1 MRRTLSRS
9 LRPIHPFPARMA
21 PEIVAGALEGMPP
34 SAIVLDPM
42 CGSGTVVRTAMEG
55 GLHVAGR
62 DLDPLAVLMTEAW
75 TTALDVVRLQR
86 DAQELVGRARAL
98 DPRRIASGSDRA
110 SRDFVSYWFAKPQ
123 AESLA
128 RLSTVLR
135 GWSEPN
141 RRALSVALS
150 RIIVSKEMQA
160 SLARD
165 TSHSRPHRVARWND
179 FDVYQG
185 FLRAVGVVASRIHAE
200 RLIGRA
206 DVRQEDARDL
216 ESVEDRS
223 INAVVTSPPYLN
235 AIDYLRGHRLALVWL
250 GYTVGQVRDL
260 RSRSIGAERMADHE
274 APVDVERFVSEAGG
288 ARLDGRCWG
297 WILRYAVDMGAVL
310 AEIRRVLTADGRAV
324 LIVGNSFLRG
334 ARVDNAGIV
343 ESLAVE
349 LGFSRVRREVRQI
362 PARRRY
368 LPPPSSRGGPLDTRM
383 REEVVLHFAA

>member
-1 MRRTLSRS
+1 MS

-42 CGSGTVVRTAMEG
+42 CGSGTVVRAAMEG

-62 DLDPLAVLMTEAW
+62 DMDPLAVLMTEVW

-98 DPRRIASGSDRA
+98 DRRRIASGSDRA

-141 RRALSVALS
+141 RGALSVALS

-179 FDVYQG
+179 FNVYQG

-216 ESVEDRS
+216 ESVEDHS

-260 RSRSIGAERMADHE
+260 RSRSIGAERKAE
-274 APVDVERFVSEAGG
+274 QGTSVDLERFVTEPES
-288 ARLDGRCWG
+288 GRMDERHWG
-297 WILRYAVDMGAVL
+297 WVHRYAVDMGAVL
-310 AEIRRVLTADGRAV
+310 VELRRVLATDGRAV

>member
-1 MRRTLSRS
+1 MALI
-9 LRPIHPFPARMA
+9 PIHPFPARMA
-21 PEIVAGALEGMPP
+21 PEIVAAALEGMPR
-34 SAIVLDPM
+34 SAVVLDPM
-42 CGSGTVVRTAMEG
+42 CGSGTVVRTAMEN

-62 DLDPLAVLMTEAW
+62 DLDPLAVLMTEVW
-75 TTALDVVRLQR
+75 TTAVDTVRLR
-86 DAQELVGRARAL
+86 GDAQEVVGKALAL
-98 DPRRIASGSDRA
+98 DRRRIARGSDRA
-110 SRDFVSYWFAKPQ
+110 SRDFVSYWFAQ
-123 AESLA
+123 TQVESLA

-135 GWSEPN
+135 EWSRPY
-141 RRALSVALS
+141 RGALSVALS

-165 TSHSRPHRVARWND
+165 TSHSRPHRVARRND

-185 FLRAVGVVASRIHAE
+185 FLRAVGVVASRLHGE
-200 RLIGRA
+200 RLVGRA

-216 ESVEDRS
+216 GSVEDRS
-223 INAVVTSPPYLN
+223 VNAVVTSPPYLN

-260 RSRSIGAERMADHE
+260 RSRSIGAERVADQE
-274 APVDVERFVSEAGG
+274 ASVDLERFVTGRERTKID
-288 ARLDGRCWG
+288 ARRWG
-297 WILRYAVDMGAVL
+297 WIRRYVVDMGAVL
-310 AEIRRVLTADGRAV
+310 AELRRVLTANGRAV

-349 LGFSRVRREVRQI
+349 LGFSRVLREVRQI

-368 LPPPSSRGGPLDTRM
+368 LPPPSSQGGPLDTRM

>member
-1 MRRTLSRS
+1 MMIT
-9 LRPIHPFPARMA
+9 IHPFPARMA
-21 PEIVAGALEGMPP
+21 PEVVADALDGVRR
-34 SAIVLDPM
+34 SAKVLDPM
-42 CGSGTVVRTAMEG
+42 CGSGTVLRSAVEM
-55 GLHVAGR
+55 GLCCSGR
-62 DLDPLAVLMTEAW
+62 DLDPLAVLMTKVW
-75 TTALDVVRLQR
+75 TTALDTMGLLNEARDVV
-86 DAQELVGRARAL
+86 EMARTL
-98 DPRRIASGSDRA
+98 DRRRVARENDRA
-110 SRDFVSYWFAKPQ
+110 SRNFVSYWFARTQ
-123 AESLA
+123 EQCLA

-135 GWSEPN
+135 EWPEPN
-141 RRALSVALS
+141 RGALSLALS

-165 TSHSRPHRVARWND
+165 TSHSRPHRVAQRNN

-185 FLRAVGVVASRIHAE
+185 FLRAVSIMASRIRTE
-200 RLIGRA
+200 RLVGRA

-216 ESVEDRS
+216 GSVEDRS

-274 APVDVERFVSEAGG
+274 VTVDLERFVTEAEG
-288 ARLDGRCWG
+288 ARIDGRRWG
-297 WILRYAVDMGAVL
+297 WIRRYAVDMGAVL
-310 AEIRRVLTADGRAV
+310 AELRRVLTADGRAV

>member
-1 MRRTLSRS
+1 MS
-9 LRPIHPFPARMA
+9 LQPIHPFPARMA
-21 PEIVAGALEGMPP
+21 PEIVAAALDGMPL
-34 SAIVLDPM
+34 SAKVLDPM
-42 CGSGTVVRTAMEG
+42 CGSGTVIRKAMEN
-55 GLHVAGR
+55 GLHVVGR
-62 DLDPLAVLMTEAW
+62 DLDPLAVLMTDVW
-75 TTALDVVRLQR
+75 TTAVDAVRLR
-86 DAQELVGRARAL
+86 GNAQELVEKARAL
-98 DPRRIASGSDRA
+98 HRRRIAGGSDGA
-110 SRDFVSYWFAKPQ
+110 SRDFVSYWFAKTQ
-123 AESLA
+123 AECLA

-135 GWSEPN
+135 DWPEPD
-141 RRALSVALS
+141 RGALSLALS

-185 FLRAVGVVASRIHAE
+185 FLRAAGVVASRLRAE
-200 RLIGRA
+200 RLVGHA

-216 ESVEDRS
+216 RSVEDRS
-223 INAVVTSPPYLN
+223 ISAVVTSPPYLN

-260 RSRSIGAERMADHE
+260 RSRSIGAERMADRE
-274 APVDVERFVSEAGG
+274 TSVDLERFVTEHEG
-288 ARLDGRCWG
+288 ARIDARHWG
-297 WILRYAVDMGAVL
+297 WIRRYAVDMGAVL
-310 AEIRRVLTADGRAV
+310 AELRRVLTADGRVV

-334 ARVDNAGIV
+334 AEVDNAGIV

-368 LPPPSSRGGPLDTRM
+368 LPPPSSGGGRLDTRM

>member
-1 MRRTLSRS
+1 MS
-9 LRPIHPFPARMA
+9 LQPIHPFPARMA
-21 PEIVAGALEGMPP
+21 PEIVAGALEGMPR
-34 SAIVLDPM
+34 SAVVLDPM
-42 CGSGTVVRTAMEG
+42 CGSGTVVRTAIEK

-62 DLDPLAVLMTEAW
+62 DLDPLAVLMTEVW
-75 TTALDVVRLQR
+75 TTPVDAGCLQEEAR
-86 DAQELVGRARAL
+86 DLVGRARGL
-98 DPRRIASGSDRA
+98 HGRGIARGSDLA
-110 SRDFVSYWFAKPQ
+110 SRKFVSYWFARTQ
-123 AESLA
+123 EQCLA

-135 GWSEPN
+135 GWPEPN
-141 RRALSVALS
+141 RGALSLALS

-165 TSHSRPHRVARWND
+165 TSHSRPHRVARRNN

-185 FLRAVGVVASRIHAE
+185 FLRAVSIVASRIRTE
-200 RLIGRA
+200 RLVGRA

-216 ESVEDRS
+216 GSVEDRS
-223 INAVVTSPPYLN
+223 INTVVTSPPYLN

-260 RSRSIGAERMADHE
+260 RSRSIGAERMADE
-274 APVDVERFVSEAGG
+274 GAPIDLERFVTESEGT
-288 ARLDGRCWG
+288 RIDGRRRG
-297 WILRYAVDMGAVL
+297 WIRRYAVDMGAVL